1 MSGPDGVLAP
11 APPGVEDGRKVSC
24 AAHGGAV
31 RASGRKNEDGMSIW
45 GKIVGGTAGFAVGGP
60 LGAILGGL
68 AGHAVD
74 RMRDSAREQ
83 LEQDAD
89 ATQRG
94 PGEQPEADHRADDN
108 TKKIAFTI
116 GVIVLGA
123 KMAKADGVVTK
134 DEIQAFRQVFQV
146 PPEEIK
152 NVGKVFNQAR
162 KDSRGF
168 EPYAKQLGRMFKDN
182 PMVLEEVLDGLFHIA
197 RADGQVT
204 QAELEYLEQVAFTF
218 GLDQESWER
227 IRAANAT
234 GDGKDPYEILG
245 VSREASDDEVKSA
258 YRRLV
263 RENHPDTLVSQGM
276 PQEFIDMANEKVA
289 AINGAYEQIRKQR
302 GLRR

>member
-1 MSGPDGVLAP
+1 VD
-11 APPGVEDGRKVSC
+11 
-24 AAHGGAV
+24 AAST
-31 RASGRKNEDGMSIW
+31 SGRKSKRGMSIW

-74 RMRDSAREQ
+74 KMRDSTRE
-83 LEQDAD
+83 LTDQDAD
-89 ATQRG
+89 AAQRG
-94 PGEQPEADHRADDN
+94 AEEQPEADHHADDN

-204 QAELEYLEQVAFTF
+204 QAELDYLEQVAFTF

-245 VSREASDDEVKSA
+245 VSREASDEEVKSA